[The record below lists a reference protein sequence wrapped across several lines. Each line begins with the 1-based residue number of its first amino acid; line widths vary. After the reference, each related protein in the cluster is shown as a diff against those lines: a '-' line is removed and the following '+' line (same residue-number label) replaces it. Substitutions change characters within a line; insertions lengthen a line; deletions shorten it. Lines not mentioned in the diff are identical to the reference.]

1 MNHDQPHDFGESLQK
16 SHAAHDLPIWEQMYR
31 QAFPDMLAMHD
42 HRDDGYWQRAG
53 IDRSIIL
60 RSSKQILI
68 DEKVRGRNKI
78 TGKVYQDIAVEHVSN
93 DRTGALGWA
102 EKPLAADYIAY
113 AIAPLGQGYLLPV
126 PHFQAAWRANKDE
139 WLTQFG
145 SKSATNN
152 GYKTLFCPVPVA
164 ALFKA
169 MGQQLRLKFDPVSWE
184 E

>member
-1 MNHDQPHDFGESLQK
+1 MNPEVHDFDACLQK
-16 SHAAHDLPIWEQMYR
+16 SHDAHDLPIWEQMYR

-68 DEKVRGRNKI
+68 DEKVRGTNRK
-78 TGKVYQDIAVEHVSN
+78 TGRVYTDIAIEYVSN
-93 DRTGALGWA
+93 DHTGALGWA

-113 AIAPLGQGYLLPV
+113 AIAPKGVGYLLPV
-126 PHFQAAWRANKDE
+126 PHFQAAWRLHKDE
-139 WLTQFG
+139 WLKQFHNRE
-145 SKSATNN
+145 APNE

-164 ALFKA
+164 ALFRA
-169 MGQQLRLKFDPVSWE
+169 MGQQLRLSFDPVPWQE
-184 E
+184 